1 MAPLPGIRPYV
12 LSLVHAGA
20 AAFEIRG
27 PKVPQGGQRGLRA
40 AARRFVAPLFLR
52 LGRIFDAQTLAPPHR
67 HHLGN
72 ILTRAHNLGGSLW
85 QVLFPSHPIA
95 AGRLW
100 SFKKT

>member
-100 SFKKT
+100 